1 MADDRAGA
9 AENVE
14 HPVRD
19 EEEEERPARR
29 FAFTFPIGRYLRVI
43 VIGLVAL
50 IVAAVGA
57 FLVVSRMTS
66 APAPPTSAGETVTRA
81 PLANFGLEQFRT
93 NLADRE
99 STSYIQADIVLGY
112 NSGLKSN
119 AKLQDELK
127 ERENEIRDIVNLIL
141 NSKTSQELISVD
153 GKEALKREIMDKIN
167 DILSKGRI
175 EKIYLKNFVIQTL

>member
-14 HPVRD
+14 RPARD
-19 EEEEERPARR
+19 EEDEEERPARR
-29 FAFTFPIGRYLRVI
+29 FAFTFPLGRYLRVI

-57 FLVVSRMTS
+57 FLVVNRT
-66 APAPPTSAGETVTRA
+66 ANPPAPPTSTAGMTRD
-81 PLANFGLEQFRT
+81 PLTDYELEQFRT
-93 NLADRE
+93 NLADRD
-99 STSYIQADIVLGY
+99 STAYIQADIVLGY
-112 NSGLKSN
+112 DSKLKSN
-119 AKLQDELK
+119 AKLKDELK

-153 GKEALKREIMDKIN
+153 GKEVLKREIMDKIN
-167 DILSKGRI
+167 DILSDGRI